1 MGSAVSLR
9 LKMWKGADGGA
20 DHDVGH
26 WKAIIPLWATSQ
38 TFRKCRSFLSLG
50 ALRLRFFGDGYGSG
64 DGTAGPHCCDTLN
77 GIK

>member
-38 TFRKCRSFLSLG
+38 TFRKCRFFLSLG
-50 ALRLRFFGDGYGSG
+50 ALRLRFFGTV
-64 DGTAGPHCCDTLN
+64 TAQEMELRARTAATL
-77 GIK
+77 

>member
-50 ALRLRFFGDGYGSG
+50 ALRLRFFGTV
-64 DGTAGPHCCDTLN
+64 TAQETELRDRTAAAL
-77 GIK
+77 